1 MLAIGEELRAAREK
15 KGLSL
20 DQVADD
26 TNIARR
32 YLGALESED
41 FSVFPGDP
49 YIIGFISNYA
59 EYLGLEARDFVG
71 AFKSM
76 RIQEQPVPIERL
88 IPARKKPSL
97 ILLVGLPLALA
108 ALGGAGYLVYDSVRD
123 RAAASEARAAEAQR
137 EPETYA
143 LGAVPF
149 ERRVYPGDSLE
160 VPFADRSYTVG
171 VAAITDRVALET
183 PGGVFRFMLGEEG
196 TIDLDRDNL
205 SDLLVFVADFSS
217 GQPDKGALLRIVAS
231 GALAQ
236 ALAAAAPAGSALPG
250 ATTTSPETTAPVPAP
265 AAPVPAAVV
274 EAPPAGAKVTDIF
287 TGNVTTY
294 PFVLTGTF
302 SNYAMFRYEVDRR
315 DRDERYYRK
324 GDTLTVNA
332 NNAIKI
338 WTSNAGSAR
347 LTVQASGGKT
357 AVLELGSSG
366 EVAVKRIYWYRGE
379 AGDWI
384 LAMSDVE

>member
-20 DQVADD
+20 DQVADE

-32 YLGALESED
+32 YLGALETED
-41 FSVFPGDP
+41 FSIFPGDP
-49 YIIGFISNYA
+49 YIIGFLRNYA

-76 RIQEQPVPIERL
+76 RIQEQPVPLERL
-88 IPARKKPSL
+88 IPARKKPSPL
-97 ILLVGLPLALA
+97 LLVGLPLALV
-108 ALGGAGYLVYDSVRD
+108 ALVGSAYLVYDAVRD
-123 RAAASEARAAEAQR
+123 RAAANEARAAEAR
-137 EPETYA
+137 RDPETYK
-143 LGAVPF
+143 LGAAPF
-149 ERRVYPGDSLE
+149 ERRVYPGDSLAIA
-160 VPFADRSYTVG
+160 FAERSYTVG
-171 VAAITDRVALET
+171 VSAITDRVALET
-183 PGGVFRFMLGEEG
+183 PAGVFRFMLGEEG

-205 SDLLVFVADFSS
+205 SDLLVFVADFSK

-236 ALAAAAPAGSALPG
+236 ALAIAAPAGSALPVG
-250 ATTTSPETTAPVPAP
+250 TTTPPEAAATAP
-265 AAPVPAAVV
+265 AAVALPAAVD
-274 EAPPAGAKVTDIF
+274 APPAGAKVRDIF
-287 TGNVTTY
+287 TGNATTY

-357 AVLELGSSG
+357 AVLELGSPG

>member
-20 DQVADD
+20 DQVADE

-49 YIIGFISNYA
+49 YIIGFLRNYA

-76 RIQEQPVPIERL
+76 RIQEQPVPLERL
-88 IPARKKPSL
+88 IPARKKASPL
-97 ILLVGLPLALA
+97 LLVGLPLALV
-108 ALGGAGYLVYDSVRD
+108 ALAGAVYLVYDAVRD
-123 RAAASEARAAEAQR
+123 RAAASEARAAEAKR
-137 EPETYA
+137 EPETYE
-143 LGAVPF
+143 LGAAPF

-160 VPFADRSYTVG
+160 VAFERRSYSVG

-183 PGGVFRFMLGEEG
+183 PGGVLRFMLGEEG

-217 GQPDKGALLRIVAS
+217 GQADKGALLRIVAS

-236 ALAAAAPAGSALPG
+236 ALAAAAPAGSATPG
-250 ATTTSPETTAPVPAP
+250 ATAASPEAAVPTPAP
-265 AAPVPAAVV
+265 AAAPASIA

-357 AVLELGSSG
+357 AVLELGSPG

>member
-20 DQVADD
+20 EQVADE

-32 YLGALESED
+32 YLGALETED

-49 YIIGFISNYA
+49 YIIGFIRNYA

-97 ILLVGLPLALA
+97 LLLVGLPLALA
-108 ALGGAGYLVYDSVRD
+108 ALGGAGYFVFDAIRD
-123 RAAASEARAAEAQR
+123 RSAASEARAAEAER
-137 EPETYA
+137 EAEAYE
-143 LGAVPF
+143 LGAAPF
-149 ERRVYPGDSLE
+149 ERRVYPGDSL
-160 VPFADRSYTVG
+160 VVDFADRSYTVS
-171 VAAITDRVALET
+171 VASITDRVALET

-217 GQPDKGALLRIVAS
+217 NQADKGALLRVVAS

-236 ALAAAAPAGSALPG
+236 ALAAAAP
-250 ATTTSPETTAPVPAP
+250 P
-265 AAPVPAAVV
+265 AAPLPVGTTTPPAGAAAAPTAAAPSAIA

-332 NNAIKI
+332 NNAIKV

-357 AVLELGSSG
+357 AVLELGSPG